1 MEGAHH
7 AGPRGVPRPDAGHAE
22 SRCDQRVGTGAGRPA
37 ATVPGSDYGGWLLLD
52 FPGGSGGDLVHID
65 WDKWFQTSRSSPWP
79 ATAAR
84 RRNQGVAAA
93 RTPYVA
99 FSDDDSWWS
108 AGALRQAADTFDRSP
123 RLAVLAA
130 RTLVGAHEHTDP
142 IGEAMERSPL
152 RRGPSAAGPG
162 VLGFLACS
170 AVVRRSAFLEVGGF
184 CELLVVGGEE
194 RLLAYDLAAAGWET
208 GLPQLPDS
216 APSPGNQRRRR
227 PRRTRP
233 AQRSAD
239 RGHAPSV
246 ARGAHHVCRGG
257 TPKLERSAGAP
268 SAYGRPAGDAY
279 GAADAAE
286 GAALRRGRYQRAVL
300 GWIG

>member
-194 RLLAYDLAAAGWET
+194 RLLAYDLAAAGWELAYLSCLT
-208 GLPQLPDS
+208 AHHHPATRDGGARGVLARRNDLLIDAMRRPWPVVLTTYAAAVRRSWSDPLERRALADALQVMPTALRM
-216 APSPGNQRRRR
+216 RRRVPFR
-227 PRRTRP
+227 
-233 AQRSAD
+233 
-239 RGHAPSV
+239 
-246 ARGAHHVCRGG
+246 RGG
-257 TPKLERSAGAP
+257 
-268 SAYGRPAGDAY
+268 
-279 GAADAAE
+279 
-286 GAALRRGRYQRAVL
+286 YQRAEL